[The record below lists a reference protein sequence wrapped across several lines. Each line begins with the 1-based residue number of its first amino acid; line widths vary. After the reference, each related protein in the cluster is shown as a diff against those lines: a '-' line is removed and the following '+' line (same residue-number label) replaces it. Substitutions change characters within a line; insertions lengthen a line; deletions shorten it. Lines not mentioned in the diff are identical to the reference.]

1 MKAKYLIVSLALAS
15 ICFSCSYIGPDRE
28 DDLIIITDKGP
39 DLDDD
44 KTHMTPDDKSPTTPG
59 EGDAPIPPGGIP
71 SDSIPSESQPSGK
84 MPQTRLETL
93 YIDDNQVDSTLF
105 VGNGQTIESH
115 IVVQQGGRLEI
126 CKQWIMHSDATVTIE
141 DGGVLSVRGILR
153 QLDLTIQA
161 GGTLEL
167 VANGAIFLTGRECL
181 HLESGAIIR
190 CTGIQYP
197 EPDDSNG
204 NSVTCDEWNIF
215 APPADPTSSSLER
228 LDSLEIQQIINQST
242 L

>member
-1 MKAKYLIVSLALAS
+1 MKPKYLVVSLALAS
-15 ICFSCSYIGPDRE
+15 LCFSCSSIGPDRE

-44 KTHMTPDDKSPTTPG
+44 KTHMNPGEHSPTTPG

-71 SDSIPSESQPSGK
+71 SDSIPAEDQPSGK

-93 YIDDNQVDSTLF
+93 YIDDSQVDSTLF
-105 VGNGQTIESH
+105 AGSGRTIESH
-115 IVVQQGGRLEI
+115 IVVRQGGRIDIFKE
-126 CKQWIMHSDATVTIE
+126 WIMHSDATVTIE
-141 DGGVLSVRGILR
+141 DGGVLSVSGILR
-153 QLDLTIQA
+153 QLDLTIRA

-167 VANGAIFLTGRECL
+167 VADGAIFLTSRESL
-181 HLESGAIIR
+181 HVEPGVIIR

-197 EPDDSNG
+197 EPDDGYANDVIYG
-204 NSVTCDEWNIF
+204 KWNIF

-228 LDSLEIQQIINQST
+228 LDSLEIQQMINY
-242 L
+242 

>member
-44 KTHMTPDDKSPTTPG
+44 KTHMTPDEKSPTTPG
-59 EGDAPIPPGGIP
+59 EGDAPISPGGIP
-71 SDSIPSESQPSGK
+71 SDSIPSDRQPSGK

-93 YIDDNQVDSTLF
+93 YIDDSQVDTTLF
-105 VGNGQTIESH
+105 VGYDQTVDAH
-115 IVVQQGGRLEI
+115 IVVQRGGRLYIFAE
-126 CKQWIMHSDATVTIE
+126 WIMHADATVTVE
-141 DGGVLSVRGILR
+141 DGGVLSVSGILR

-167 VANGAIFLTGRECL
+167 VANGAIFLTSRESL
-181 HLESGAIIR
+181 RLDPYAIIR
-190 CTGIQYP
+190 CAGIQYP
-197 EPDDSNG
+197 ELDNKSN
-204 NSVTCDEWNIF
+204 STCGGWNIF

-228 LDSLEIQQIINQST
+228 LDSLEIQQIKNQST

>member
-1 MKAKYLIVSLALAS
+1 MKAKYIIGILTMAGS
-15 ICFSCSYIGPDRE
+15 CFSCSSIDLDKE
-28 DDLIIITDKGP
+28 DEKIIITDKGP
-39 DLDDD
+39 ALDDD
-44 KTHMTPDDKSPTTPG
+44 KTHMTPGEQPPATPG
-59 EGDAPIPPGGIP
+59 EDDDPIFPGGNP
-71 SDSIPSESQPSGK
+71 SDSIPSESQLPGK

-93 YIDDNQVDSTLF
+93 YIDDCQMDTTLF
-105 VGNGQTIESH
+105 VGYDQTIDSH
-115 IVVQQGGRLEI
+115 IVVQRGGELDILAE
-126 CKQWIMHSDATVTIE
+126 WIMHADATVTVE
-141 DGGVLSVRGILR
+141 DGGVLSVSGILR

-167 VANGAIFLTGRECL
+167 VADGAIFLTGRECL

-204 NSVTCDEWNIF
+204 IGVTCNEWNIF

-228 LDSLEIQQIINQST
+228 LDSLEIQRMINQST

>member
-59 EGDAPIPPGGIP
+59 EGDDPISPSGSP
-71 SDSIPSESQPSGK
+71 SDSIPPESQPSGK

-93 YIDDNQVDSTLF
+93 YIDDSQVDTTLF
-105 VGNGQTIESH
+105 VGYDQTVDAH
-115 IVVQQGGRLEI
+115 IVVQRGGRLYIFAE
-126 CKQWIMHSDATVTIE
+126 WIMHADATVTVE
-141 DGGVLSVRGILR
+141 DGGVLSVSGILR

-167 VANGAIFLTGRECL
+167 VANGAIFLTSRESL
-181 HLESGAIIR
+181 RLDPYAIIR
-190 CTGIQYP
+190 CAGIQYP
-197 EPDDSNG
+197 ELDNESN
-204 NSVTCDEWNIF
+204 STCGGWNIF

-228 LDSLEIQQIINQST
+228 LDSLEIQQIKNQST